1 MKKRFIILVI
11 ITISVSLVGLLFI
24 QLYWIRNAVSVK
36 EVHFDRGVSEAV
48 SRAIYKFNKQELA
61 RKLTREH
68 ERNPYIG
75 QLTHLLDS
83 LNRLH
88 YNQVFYRES
97 QRNNSGRDGSDL
109 LWMDSRFAQKREFLD
124 DWQAGAIDTSHNMT
138 NFHYYRTGSGYIPQF
153 DPAFKRDPFA
163 AFFERSKMITDLFE
177 DLFSSR
183 YSFQVTDKQSLALLD
198 SLLNYEFQIQGIQTP
213 YEYGIYHP
221 HQHSLL
227 SERTGHHSRELL
239 RSPYAFHLFP
249 NDLFVNPEYLLLH
262 FPQQERYILSQMN
275 TMLGASV
282 VLLVILVSS
291 FGFTI
296 LTIIRQ
302 KQLSAM
308 KSDFINN
315 MTHELK
321 TPISIISL
329 ACQALS
335 DQDVK
340 KSEPLY
346 NNYINVINEENER
359 LGLLTERVLQT
370 ALIEKARIRLS
381 YVGLDLHQLL
391 QSAIEK
397 VGLHVEARHGKITT
411 DFAAEYSYVKADK
424 VHLANVFSNLI
435 DNANKYSQN
444 SPQIKISTENNESG
458 VIVHVDDKG
467 VGISRANQKKI
478 FDNLYRVSTGNIHDV
493 KGFGLGLS
501 YVKHIVEKH
510 GGNISLESEINKG
523 SRFTVFIPFGY
534 DGNGSGKNQPNYSS
548 YGKTT
553 DQHLAGRG

>member
-1 MKKRFIILVI
+1 MMKKRFIALVI
-11 ITISVSLVGLLFI
+11 ITISLSLAGLLII
-24 QLYWIRNAVSVK
+24 QLYWIRNAVAVK
-36 EVHFDRGVSEAV
+36 EVNFERGVSDAV

-61 RKLTREH
+61 RKLTRQH
-68 ERNPYIG
+68 ERNQYIG

-88 YNQVFYRES
+88 YELVFSSKS
-97 QRNNSGRDGSDL
+97 QHNNPIYDESDL
-109 LWMDSRFAQKREFLD
+109 FWLDSQFMQNPDFYD
-124 DWQAGAIDTSHNMT
+124 GWQAEALDTSFNMV
-138 NFHYYRTGSGYIPQF
+138 NYEYYGTGPGYIPQF
-153 DPAFKRDPFA
+153 DPSAQNDPFA
-163 AFFERSKMITDLFE
+163 AFFERSRMINDLFD

-183 YSFQVTDKQSLALLD
+183 YSFQVTEKESLKALD
-198 SLLNYEFQIQGIQTP
+198 SLLHYELQRQGVKTP
-213 YEYGIYHP
+213 FEYGIYHP
-221 HQHSLL
+221 HQHTLV
-227 SERTGHHSRELL
+227 SERTGKHSQELL
-239 RSPYAFHLFP
+239 KSPYAFHLFP

-275 TMLGASV
+275 TMMGASV
-282 VLLVILVSS
+282 VLLLILVSS

-329 ACQALS
+329 ACQALN

-346 NNYINVINEENER
+346 HNYINVINEENER

-370 ALIEKARIRLS
+370 ALIEKAKIRLN
-381 YVGLDLHQLL
+381 YTGFDLHQLI
-391 QSAIEK
+391 QDAAEK
-397 VGLHVEARHGKITT
+397 VGLHVEARHGTIIT

-435 DNANKYSQN
+435 DNANKYSPN
-444 SPQIKISTENNESG
+444 SPQIKIRTENNEKG
-458 VIVHVDDKG
+458 VLVHVEDKG
-467 VGISRANQKKI
+467 IGISRANQKKI

-501 YVKHIVEKH
+501 YVKAIVEKH
-510 GGNISLESEINKG
+510 GGSILLESEHNKG

-534 DGNGSGKNQPNYSS
+534 DGNGSGKN
-548 YGKTT
+548 
-553 DQHLAGRG
+553 

>member
-1 MKKRFIILVI
+1 MMKKRFILLVI
-11 ITISVSLVGLLFI
+11 ITISISLVGLLFI
-24 QLYWIRNAVSVK
+24 QLYWIRNAVAVK
-36 EVHFDRGVSEAV
+36 EVNFDRGVSEAV

-61 RKLTREH
+61 RKLTSQH
-68 ERNPYIG
+68 ERNRYIG

-83 LNRLH
+83 LNRMH
-88 YNQVFYRES
+88 YNQLFSRES
-97 QRNNSGRDGSDL
+97 QHNPLHEESDL
-109 LWMDSRFAQKREFLD
+109 LWLDSRFLQNRDFFD
-124 DWQAGAIDTSHNMT
+124 DWQAGARDTSLSIT
-138 NFHYYRTGSGYIPQF
+138 NYRYYGTGPGYIPQF
-153 DPAFKRDPFA
+153 DPANQNDPFG
-163 AFFERSKMITDLFE
+163 AFFERSRMINDLFD

-183 YSFQVTDKQSLALLD
+183 YSFQVTDEQSLTLLD
-198 SLLNYEFQIQGIQTP
+198 SLLNYELQIQGIKTP
-213 YEYGIYHP
+213 FEYGIYHP
-221 HQHSLL
+221 HQHALV
-227 SERTGHHSRELL
+227 SERTGAHSRELL

-249 NDLFVNPEYLLLH
+249 NDLFVNPEYLLMH
-262 FPQQERYILSQMN
+262 FPQQERYIFSQMN

-329 ACQALS
+329 ACQALN

-346 NNYINVINEENER
+346 KNYISVINEENER
-359 LGLLTERVLQT
+359 LGLLTEKVLQT
-370 ALIEKARIRLS
+370 ALIEKAKIRLNQ
-381 YVGLDLHQLL
+381 VGIDLHQLL
-391 QSAIEK
+391 QNAIEK
-397 VGLHVEARHGKITT
+397 VGLHVEARHGTIAT
-411 DFAAEYSYVKADK
+411 DFAAEYCYVKADK

-444 SPQIKISTENNESG
+444 SPQITISTENNERG
-458 VIVHVDDKG
+458 VIVHVEDKG
-467 VGISRANQKKI
+467 IGISRANQKKI

-501 YVKHIVEKH
+501 YVKFIVEKH
-510 GGNISLESEINKG
+510 GGNISLESEIKKG

-534 DGNGSGKNQPNYSS
+534 DGNGSSKN
-548 YGKTT
+548 
-553 DQHLAGRG
+553 